1 MPDRGRIGDRR
12 TMTVVSERAFD
23 VPISNGIGADIS
35 PVARK
40 HGHAVPGSVSSTKG
54 GALEGRLVFA
64 FSFLL
69 FLAIAILLDFE
80 YHVYPPDAVSRM
92 ANGFYVLFSRH
103 PHLAAIGFVWN
114 PLQSV
119 FDMVPLLVKPLWPAV
134 ASNDFAG
141 SLVSVLCMSGAAFQI
156 HECLREMGTGRA
168 PRLLLTLFFVC
179 NPMIAY
185 YGANGMS
192 EALYIFTAV
201 ATARYLQ
208 RWSRSNDTASLV
220 YSAVALGA
228 CYLARNEAAG
238 IAIIAGAFV
247 VLRSLTVSSGVGR
260 LRVMSALTDATVF
273 LLPVITAFVAWAFT
287 SYVITGEPFQQFTSQ
302 YGNTAELSSFG
313 SSYGV
318 QPGHEAMRIRH
329 EFADLGHLAPLLP
342 VILVLALLLAW
353 KRSDWQLLAPI
364 AVLGGGLSFDMFSY
378 LEDQV
383 FPWYRFYILCIP
395 LSILLTGFLLAPKPR
410 ERIVEARSPSFGD
423 PSRAGGRSVERR
435 FLRGSIALAATA
447 AVVVLIG
454 PSLVTTG
461 TGMLNPR
468 VGIEESFQIGFI
480 VHEKGAETA
489 AQRATSV
496 PMLGYIEQLNLSDG
510 SVVTDEDLAG
520 CATTM
525 IVRSTNPKIFV
536 IPNDTDFQRIL
547 ADPFTFHAKYM
558 LAPVPTGDDAGIAIS
573 TAYPTL
579 YRNGAGFATLVK
591 SFPAT
596 ALCPPYRLYRVNRH
610 PNSLG

>member
-1 MPDRGRIGDRR
+1 MVI
-12 TMTVVSERAFD
+12 
-23 VPISNGIGADIS
+23 
-35 PVARK
+35 
-40 HGHAVPGSVSSTKG
+40 
-54 GALEGRLVFA
+54 AL
-64 FSFLL
+64 
-69 FLAIAILLDFE
+69 LLDFK

-119 FDMVPLLVKPLWPAV
+119 LDMIPLLVKPLWPAV

-141 SLVSVLCMSGAAFQI
+141 SLVSVLCMSGAAYQI
-156 HECLREMGTGRA
+156 HSCLREMSTGCA
-168 PRLLLTLFFVC
+168 PRVILTLLFVC
-179 NPMIAY
+179 NPMIVY

-208 RWSRSNDTASLV
+208 RWFRYNDTASLV
-220 YSAVALGA
+220 YSAVALGV

-238 IAIIAGAFV
+238 IAIIAGGFV
-247 VLRSLTVSSGVGR
+247 AVRSLNVTSGAVR
-260 LRVMSALTDATVF
+260 ARVMGALTDMTVF
-273 LLPVITAFVAWAFT
+273 LLPVVTAFVGWAFT
-287 SYVITGEPFQQFTSQ
+287 SYVITGQPFQQFTSQ
-302 YGNTAELSSFG
+302 YGNTAELSAFG

-318 QPGHEAMRIRH
+318 QPGHEALRIRH
-329 EFADLGHLAPLLP
+329 ELTDLGHMAPLLP
-342 VILVLALLLAW
+342 IILGLALLLAW
-353 KRSDWQLLAPI
+353 KRRDWQVLAPI

-378 LEDQV
+378 LENQV

-395 LSILLTGFLLAPKPR
+395 LSIILTGFVVTPKRKFP
-410 ERIVEARSPSFGD
+410 ESRSPAIGPPNGADAKEVKRSFL
-423 PSRAGGRSVERR
+423 GGA
-435 FLRGSIALAATA
+435 IALGASIVALA
-447 AVVVLIG
+447 LIG
-454 PSLVTTG
+454 PSVITTA
-461 TGMLNPR
+461 TGMLNPK

-496 PMLGYIEQLNLSDG
+496 PMLAYVEHLDLPNG

-525 IVRSTNPKIFV
+525 IVRSTNPKVFV

-547 ADPFTFHAKYM
+547 ADPLTFHAKYM
-558 LAPVPTGDDAGIAIS
+558 LAPQPIGDNAGIAIS

-579 YRNGAGFATLVK
+579 YKDGAGFTTLVK

-596 ALCPPYRLYRVNRH
+596 ALCPPYRLYRVTRH
-610 PNSLG
+610 SNSPD

>member
-1 MPDRGRIGDRR
+1 
-12 TMTVVSERAFD
+12 MTLVSERSREAADAGGF
-23 VPISNGIGADIS
+23 SGAE
-35 PVARK
+35 A
-40 HGHAVPGSVSSTKG
+40 GSIALGNSQSQSSQTLMNPSRG
-54 GALEGRLVFA
+54 DSIEGRLVFA
-64 FSFLL
+64 VSFL
-69 FLAIAILLDFE
+69 FFMVIAILLDFK

-119 FDMVPLLVKPLWPAV
+119 LDMIPLLAKPLWPAV

-141 SLVSVLCMSGAAFQI
+141 SLVSVLCMSGATFQI
-156 HECLREMGTGRA
+156 HACLREMSTGRP
-168 PRLLLTLFFVC
+168 PRSLLTLLFVC

-208 RWSRSNDTASLV
+208 RWFRDNDTASLV

-238 IAIIAGAFV
+238 IAIIAGLFV
-247 VLRSLTVSSGVGR
+247 AAKTWAASFGAVRS
-260 LRVMSALTDATVF
+260 RVMSSLTDITVF
-273 LLPVITAFVAWAFT
+273 LLPVVTAFAGWAVT

-302 YGNTAELSSFG
+302 YGNTAELSAFG

-318 QPGHEAMRIRH
+318 QPGHQVMRIRH
-329 EFADLGHLAPLLP
+329 ELTDLGHMAPLLP
-342 VILVLALLLAW
+342 IILILALFFVC
-353 KRSDWQLLAPI
+353 KRKDWQMLAPI
-364 AVLGGGLSFDMFSY
+364 AVLGGGLAFDMFSY

-395 LSILLTGFLLAPKPR
+395 LSVILTGFVLAPRGVGRHLESRTPTSVDVDGSR
-410 ERIVEARSPSFGD
+410 RGGVNRSI
-423 PSRAGGRSVERR
+423 RGGA
-435 FLRGSIALAATA
+435 IALGAS
-447 AVVVLIG
+447 VVVLALIG
-454 PSLVTTG
+454 PSVMTTA
-461 TGMLNPR
+461 TGMLNPK

-480 VHEKGAETA
+480 VHKKGAETA

-496 PMLGYIEQLNLSDG
+496 PMLAYIERLSLPDG

-525 IVRSTNPKIFV
+525 IVRSTNPKVFV

-558 LAPVPTGDDAGIAIS
+558 LAPEPTGDDAGIAIS

-579 YRNGAGFATLVK
+579 YKNGAGFTTLVK
-591 SFPAT
+591 SFAAT
-596 ALCPPYRLYRVNRH
+596 ALCPPYRLYRVTRH
-610 PNSLG
+610 PNALG

>member
-1 MPDRGRIGDRR
+1 
-12 TMTVVSERAFD
+12 MTFVSEHTPETRVPEWSEGLD
-23 VPISNGIGADIS
+23 VGRDRERNSQPSQTPLTPSRSEPI
-35 PVARK
+35 
-40 HGHAVPGSVSSTKG
+40 
-54 GALEGRLVFA
+54 EGRLVFA
-64 FSFLL
+64 VSFLL
-69 FLAIAILLDFE
+69 FMVIAVLLDFK

-119 FDMVPLLVKPLWPAV
+119 LDMIPLLAKPLWPAV

-156 HECLREMGTGRA
+156 HACLREMSTSRA
-168 PRLLLTLFFVC
+168 PRLLLTFLFIC

-192 EALYIFTAV
+192 EGLYIFTAV

-208 RWSRSNDTASLV
+208 RWFRNNDTASLV

-228 CYLARNEAAG
+228 CYLVRNEAAG

-247 VLRSLTVSSGVGR
+247 AVRSLTASIEAGR
-260 LRVMSALTDATVF
+260 SRLMSALTDMTVF
-273 LLPVITAFVAWAFT
+273 LLPVVTAFVGWAVA
-287 SYVITGEPFQQFTSQ
+287 SYVITGQPFQQFTSQ
-302 YGNTAELSSFG
+302 YGNTAELSAFG

-318 QPGHEAMRIRH
+318 QPGHEGLRIRH
-329 EFADLGHLAPLLP
+329 ELTDLGHLAPLLP
-342 VILVLALLLAW
+342 LILVLAFLIAW
-353 KRSDWQLLAPI
+353 KREDWQLLAPI

-395 LSILLTGFLLAPKPR
+395 LSVILTGFVLSPKLMERTVGTGAPSLDGSSNAHGP
-410 ERIVEARSPSFGD
+410 
-423 PSRAGGRSVERR
+423 AGQGTV
-435 FLRGSIALAATA
+435 LTGLTALAATLVA
-447 AVVVLIG
+447 LALVG
-454 PSLVTTG
+454 PSVVTTG
-461 TGMLNPR
+461 TGMLNPK

-480 VHEKGAETA
+480 VHDKGAETA

-496 PMLGYIEQLNLSDG
+496 PMLGYIEHLNLSNG

-547 ADPFTFHAKYM
+547 ADPLTFHAKYM
-558 LAPVPTGDDAGIAIS
+558 LAPQPKGDDAGIAIS

-579 YRNGAGFATLVK
+579 YKNGAGFTTLVK

-596 ALCPPYRLYRVNRH
+596 ALCPPYRLYRVTRH
-610 PNSLG
+610 PNSPA